1 MIVSTHSEDISVSC
15 LKVKRVT
22 DGDDPFT
29 RETVVGDGEWEVSR
43 GIEEVLKCE
52 GKLSMGALVGGCACV
67 TEGVCEGEKRIRVH
81 VCEERRNACG
91 GEWGVGEKEAY
102 I

>member
-29 RETVVGDGEWEVSR
+29 RETVVGDGEREVSG

-52 GKLSMGALVGGCACV
+52 GKLSMGALV
-67 TEGVCEGEKRIRVH
+67 
-81 VCEERRNACG
+81 
-91 GEWGVGEKEAY
+91 
-102 I
+102 